1 MNHLDFPPAVFQGLQ
16 HICTQCD
23 HPCASLSPM
32 TVSGEVAS
40 SQNKGMY
47 DLQLH
52 KATSSTFKKKQ
63 GVVQSTMV
71 QNHLN
76 DPKSSQ
82 ANKKFCM
89 SSRYQGHKIPS
100 KAASTYSRFSKVSN
114 LQPGNQCQVSK
125 FPANTPVILLMEDIL
140 HHLGHIKPWKYTGIN
155 HLSTGAGSFPSI
167 VGPTFHGSSCRDFSQ
182 QNMPSFTSRMVLF
195 GMSQGI

>member
-52 KATSSTFKKKQ
+52 KATSSTFKKNKESFNQ
-63 GVVQSTMV
+63 QWSKIISMI
-71 QNHLN
+71 QNH
-76 DPKSSQ
+76 PKQTRSSACHQGIKDIRSQARQHPHIHASARYQISNLAINVKCQSSQ
-82 ANKKFCM
+82 L
-89 SSRYQGHKIPS
+89 IP
-100 KAASTYSRFSKVSN
+100 
-114 LQPGNQCQVSK
+114 
-125 FPANTPVILLMEDIL
+125 LLYCRWKTSCTTWDI
-140 HHLGHIKPWKYTGIN
+140 
-155 HLSTGAGSFPSI
+155 
-167 VGPTFHGSSCRDFSQ
+167 
-182 QNMPSFTSRMVLF
+182 
-195 GMSQGI
+195 